1 MIDLYTTIHK
11 GQRKTLFEIS
21 IDAGKADYTNPES
34 LNKLQKALVL
44 FKEEMRL
51 HALLEEKL
59 IHPLLAERVPRGQIK
74 LEEDHRLM
82 HKELDALL
90 QHLESLRNKSADFEK
105 RGEIALEFYRAWNR
119 FIAFYLTHINM
130 EEEQIQPL
138 LWELCTDVELSTVFK
153 KFLAEQKP
161 NELMI
166 NIKMMIP
173 ALNIAELVYF
183 VEQGRANAPPEMVQ
197 AVLNL
202 AEQLLK
208 PEEWKLLNERLP
220 K

>member
-11 GQRKTLFEIS
+11 GQRKALFEIS
-21 IDAGKADYTNPES
+21 IEAGKADYANPES
-34 LNKLQKALVL
+34 LDKLQEALAS
-44 FKEEMRL
+44 FMEEMRL

-82 HKELDALL
+82 HKKLDAIL
-90 QHLESLRNKSADFEK
+90 QHLDSLKKKPIDFEK
-105 RGEIALEFYRAWNR
+105 RGAIALELYRTWNR
-119 FIAFYLTHINM
+119 FIAFYLNHIDM
-130 EEEQIQPL
+130 EEEKIQPL
-138 LWELCTDVELSTVFK
+138 LWELCTDVELSSVFK

-161 NELMI
+161 SELMM

-173 ALNIAELVYF
+173 ALNVTELVYF

-197 AVLNL
+197 AVMNL
-202 AEQLLK
+202 AEKLLK
-208 PEEWKLLNERLP
+208 PDEWKLLNERLR